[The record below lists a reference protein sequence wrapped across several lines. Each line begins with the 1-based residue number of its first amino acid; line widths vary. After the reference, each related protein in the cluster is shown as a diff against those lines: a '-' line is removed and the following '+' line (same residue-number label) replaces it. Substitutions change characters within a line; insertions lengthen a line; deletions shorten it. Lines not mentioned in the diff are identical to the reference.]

1 MSKSERINDMM
12 IYLNDKNF
20 FNLKDLMDRYD
31 ISKSTALRDVASL
44 EEMGMPI
51 FSEPG
56 RNGRYGVLKNKLLSP
71 IVFTVDEMSALYFSM
86 LTLKA
91 YESTPFHLKLET
103 LKRKFEMCLSEGY
116 IDELHKM
123 EEILRLEVSKHNNS
137 SPLLK
142 DILKAAIEEQV
153 CNLIYTKKGIR
164 KEYKVQFFDITAN
177 YGQWYVTAFNFE
189 TETIRVFRCD
199 KIEYISIID
208 DYKPKSIKELKQAFL
223 KVFKRKEAIDFEIEV
238 TNKGVDLFYKE
249 HYPSMHL
256 NIEGKRNYI
265 KGFYNKGEEKFISN
279 YFINYSDSI
288 ISIKPNSLKELMIE
302 RLSLLSEYYKKMMLK

>member
-31 ISKSTALRDVASL
+31 ISKSTALRDVTSL

-123 EEILRLEVSKHNNS
+123 EEILRFEVSKHNNS

-153 CNLIYTKKGIR
+153 CSLIYTKKGIR

-189 TETIRVFRCD
+189 AESIMVFRCD
-199 KIEYISIID
+199 KIDSIYIVD
-208 DYKPKSIKELKQAFL
+208 EYKPKSIKELKEAFL

-238 TNKGVDLFYKE
+238 SNKGVGLFYKE
-249 HYPSMHL
+249 HYPSMNL
-256 NIEGKRNYI
+256 YIESKRNYI
-265 KGFYNKGEEKFISN
+265 KGFYNKEEEKFISN

-288 ISIKPNSLKELMIE
+288 ISIKPNSLKELMVE
-302 RLSLLSEYYKKMMLK
+302 RVSSLSEYYKKMMLE

>member
-123 EEILRLEVSKHNNS
+123 EEILRFEVSKHNNS

-189 TETIRVFRCD
+189 TESIRVFRCD
-199 KIEYISIID
+199 KIECISIID
-208 DYKPKSIKELKQAFL
+208 DYESKKIKELKQAFL

-238 TNKGVDLFYKE
+238 TKKGVDLFYKE
-249 HYPSMHL
+249 HYPSMNL
-256 NIEGKRNYI
+256 LIEGEGNYI

-288 ISIKPNSLKELMIE
+288 ISIKPNSLKELMVE
-302 RLSLLSEYYKKMMLK
+302 RVSSLSEYYKKMML

>member
-123 EEILRLEVSKHNNS
+123 EKILRFEVSKHNNS

-189 TETIRVFRCD
+189 TESIRVFRCD
-199 KIEYISIID
+199 KIECISIID

-238 TNKGVDLFYKE
+238 TKKGVDLFYKE
-249 HYPSMHL
+249 HYPSMNL
-256 NIEGKRNYI
+256 LIEGEGNYI

-288 ISIKPNSLKELMIE
+288 ISIKPNSLKELMVE
-302 RLSLLSEYYKKMMLK
+302 RVSSLSEYYKKMML

>member
-31 ISKSTALRDVASL
+31 ISKSTALRDVTSL

-123 EEILRLEVSKHNNS
+123 EEILRFEVSKHNNS

-153 CNLIYTKKGIR
+153 CNLIYTKKGIK

-189 TETIRVFRCD
+189 TESIRVFRCD
-199 KIEYISIID
+199 KIEYISVID
-208 DYKPKSIKELKQAFL
+208 ECESKTIKELKQEFL
-223 KVFKRKEAIDFEIEV
+223 KVFKKKEAVDFEIEV

-249 HYPSMHL
+249 HYPSMKLHV
-256 NIEGKRNYI
+256 EGERNYI

-288 ISIKPNSLKELMIE
+288 ISIKPNSLKELMVE
-302 RLSLLSEYYKKMMLK
+302 RVSSLSEYYKKMML